1 MLAQISPTGVLSL
14 LTADETVQATLV
26 FEQGLLRA
34 ARTGNLTGSDAA
46 YQLFVKPFPGT
57 FAFASREDI
66 ESSHGPLGPP
76 MDVVNMILEGVRR
89 HDEWRRATALV
100 PDEAKLKPTDKP
112 STPLEDE
119 KKEIHDALWQ
129 KVISGSTPAQC
140 EEGSAVDSYRV
151 RRLLAHWVEEE
162 ALTLQVA

>member
-14 LTADETVQATLV
+14 LTAEDTVQATLA
-26 FEQGLLRA
+26 FEEGRLRA
-34 ARTGNLTGSDAA
+34 ARLGKLDGTDAV

-57 FAFASREDI
+57 FAFTAREDI

-76 MDVVNMILEGVRR
+76 QEVVNLILEGVRR
-89 HDEWRRATALV
+89 HDEWKRAAALV

-112 STPLEDE
+112 STPVADE
-119 KKEIHDALWQ
+119 SKEIHDALWE
-129 KVISGSTPAQC
+129 KVTAGSTPAEC
-140 EEGSAVDSYRV
+140 EDSCAVDSFRV

-162 ALTLQVA
+162 ALALTVA